1 MAHHPMWRPDSAK
14 PVQFEAGSPETAS
27 EAVPPPSPISG
38 TENSPA
44 ASQESD
50 FAQLLAKFAAHGGGK
65 IPAELSGE
73 LALDIVLNEIVEQAC
88 LATGATGAAIALARG
103 DEMVC
108 RASSGGTAP
117 ELGTRLDMTS
127 GMSGACMTTRRIQC
141 CDDAL
146 TDPHADAEISLQLG
160 VRSVVVVPL
169 LRDEDLI
176 GVFEIFSVR
185 PSAFGDRDLRTL
197 EVLTKRILNN
207 VEARQSSL
215 VSTAGASESLVEQI
229 HEDGG
234 DVTEQAGTASQS
246 GIDHIPIYQPLPAQY
261 ELEASKAALVV
272 TPRFDWLA
280 ALMSAIIVAVVVVM
294 GTAFAMRMGWLKA
307 KGHHHAIR
315 FETSASAPSG
325 VTETTPGNQTKA
337 SLGMPAVESRTPPNE
352 HKSANRQPESRTEK
366 PHVPEGSLRVYEN
379 GREIFRMPPSAGDGT
394 GAPLGLKSANTDSVL
409 QPASIVE
416 LSSDAAEG
424 ILVRRV
430 EPDYPEQAL
439 AQRVQGPV
447 LLNVR
452 IGREGTVQGVK
463 VISGDPR
470 LAEAATTAVRQWRFK
485 PHILSGVAVEM
496 ETEITLNFTL
506 PSS

>member
-1 MAHHPMWRPDSAK
+1 M
-14 PVQFEAGSPETAS
+14 
-27 EAVPPPSPISG
+27 
-38 TENSPA
+38 
-44 ASQESD
+44 QESD

-146 TDPHADAEISLQLG
+146 TDPHADAEISLQFG

-207 VEARQSSL
+207 VEARQSL

-246 GIDHIPIYQPLPAQY
+246 GIDHIPIYQSLPAQY

-337 SLGMPAVESRTPPNE
+337 SLGMPAGESRTPPNE
-352 HKSANRQPESRTEK
+352 HKSANRQPESRTEE
-366 PHVPEGSLRVYEN
+366 PRVPEGSLRVYEN

-394 GAPLGLKSANTDSVL
+394 GAPLGLKSANTDSGL

-416 LSSDAAEG
+416 LSSEAAEG

>member
-1 MAHHPMWRPDSAK
+1 
-14 PVQFEAGSPETAS
+14 
-27 EAVPPPSPISG
+27 
-38 TENSPA
+38 
-44 ASQESD
+44 
-50 FAQLLAKFAAHGGGK
+50 
-65 IPAELSGE
+65 
-73 LALDIVLNEIVEQAC
+73 VLNEIVEQAC
-88 LATGATGAAIALARG
+88 LATGASGAAIALVRG

-117 ELGTRLDMTS
+117 ELGTRLDMSS

-169 LRDEDLI
+169 LRDENLI

-185 PSAFGDRDLRTL
+185 PSAFGDRDLQTL
-197 EVLTKRILNN
+197 EALTKRILNN
-207 VEARQSSL
+207 IEARQSSL

-229 HEDGG
+229 HEDGR
-234 DVTEQAGTASQS
+234 DVTEQAGAASQS
-246 GIDHIPIYQPLPAQY
+246 GIDHIPIYQSLPAPH
-261 ELEASKAALVV
+261 ELEASVAALVV

-280 ALMSAIIVAVVVVM
+280 ALMSAMIVAVVLVM

-307 KGHHHAIR
+307 KGYQHATR
-315 FETSASAPSG
+315 LQSSALAPSG
-325 VTETTPGNQTKA
+325 VTETAPGNQTKA
-337 SLGMPAVESRTPPNE
+337 SLGMPAGESRTPPNE

-366 PHVPEGSLRVYEN
+366 PRVPEGSLRVYEN

-409 QPASIVE
+409 QAASVVE

-424 ILVRRV
+424 LLVRRV

-452 IGREGTVQGVK
+452 IGTQGTVQGVK

-485 PHILSGVAVEM
+485 PHIVSGVALEM

>member
-1 MAHHPMWRPDSAK
+1 MWRPDSAK
-14 PVQFEAGSPETAS
+14 PVQFEADSPETAP
-27 EAVPPPSPISG
+27 ETVPLPSPICG
-38 TENSPA
+38 TEDSLA
-44 ASQESD
+44 ARQESD
-50 FAQLLAKFAAHGGGK
+50 FAQLVAKFAAHGAGK
-65 IPAELSGE
+65 IPEELSGE

-88 LATGATGAAIALARG
+88 LATGASGAAIALVRG

-117 ELGTRLDMTS
+117 ELGTRRDMSS
-127 GMSGACMTTRRIQC
+127 GMSGACMATRRIQC

-169 LRDEDLI
+169 LRDENLI

-185 PSAFGDRDLRTL
+185 PSAFGDRDLQTL

-207 VEARQSSL
+207 IEARQSSL
-215 VSTAGASESLVEQI
+215 VSTAGASESLVEQV
-229 HEDGG
+229 HEDDR
-234 DVTEQAGTASQS
+234 DVPEQAGAASQS
-246 GIDHIPIYQPLPAQY
+246 GIDHIPIYQSLPAQH
-261 ELEASKAALVV
+261 ELEASIAALVV

-280 ALMSAIIVAVVVVM
+280 ALMSAMIVAVVLVM

-307 KGHHHAIR
+307 KGYQHATR
-315 FETSASAPSG
+315 LQSSASAPSG

-337 SLGMPAVESRTPPNE
+337 SLGMPAGESRTPPNE

-366 PHVPEGSLRVYEN
+366 PRVPEGSLRVYEN

-394 GAPLGLKSANTDSVL
+394 GAPLGLKSANTDSLL
-409 QPASIVE
+409 QAASVVE

-424 ILVRRV
+424 LLVRRV

-452 IGREGTVQGVK
+452 IGTQGTVQGVK

-485 PHILSGVAVEM
+485 PHIVSGVALEM

>member
-1 MAHHPMWRPDSAK
+1 
-14 PVQFEAGSPETAS
+14 
-27 EAVPPPSPISG
+27 
-38 TENSPA
+38 
-44 ASQESD
+44 
-50 FAQLLAKFAAHGGGK
+50 
-65 IPAELSGE
+65 
-73 LALDIVLNEIVEQAC
+73 
-88 LATGATGAAIALARG
+88 
-103 DEMVC
+103 
-108 RASSGGTAP
+108 
-117 ELGTRLDMTS
+117 
-127 GMSGACMTTRRIQC
+127 
-141 CDDAL
+141 
-146 TDPHADAEISLQLG
+146 

-176 GVFEIFSVR
+176 GVFEVFSVR

-197 EVLTKRILNN
+197 EVLTKRILSNIG
-207 VEARQSSL
+207 ARQSSR
-215 VSTAGASESLVEQI
+215 VSTAGATGSLVEQI
-229 HEDGG
+229 HQEGG
-234 DVTEQAGTASQS
+234 DVAEQAGAAPGP
-246 GIDHIPIYQPLPAQY
+246 GIDDIPIYQSLPAQH
-261 ELEASKAALVV
+261 EWEASKAALVV

-280 ALMSAIIVAVVVVM
+280 ALMSSMIVTVVLVM

-315 FETSASAPSG
+315 LQTSPSASSE

-337 SLGMPAVESRTPPNE
+337 SLGMPAGESTTPPNE
-352 HKSANRQPESRTEK
+352 HKSADRQPESRTEK
-366 PHVPEGSLRVYEN
+366 PRVPEGSLRVYEN

-394 GAPLGLKSANTDSVL
+394 GAPPGLKSANTDSVL

-452 IGREGTVQGVK
+452 IGTEGTVQGVK

-470 LAEAATTAVRQWRFK
+470 LAEAATKAVQQWRFK
-485 PHILSGVAVEM
+485 PHVVSGVAVEM
-496 ETEITLNFTL
+496 ETEITLNFAL

>member
-1 MAHHPMWRPDSAK
+1 MRRPDSAK
-14 PVQFEAGSPETAS
+14 PVQFEAGSPETAP
-27 EAVPPPSPISG
+27 EAVPLPSPISG
-38 TENSPA
+38 TEDSPA
-44 ASQESD
+44 ARQESD
-50 FAQLLAKFAAHGGGK
+50 FAQLVAKFAAHGGGK
-65 IPAELSGE
+65 IPTELSGE

-103 DEMVC
+103 DQMVC

-117 ELGTRLDMTS
+117 ELGTRLDMSS
-127 GMSGACMTTRRIQC
+127 GISGACMTTRRIQC

-146 TDPHADAEISLQLG
+146 TDPHADAEISQQLG

-169 LRDEDLI
+169 LRDENLI

-207 VEARQSSL
+207 IEARQSSL
-215 VSTAGASESLVEQI
+215 VSTAGTPESLVEQI

-234 DVTEQAGTASQS
+234 DVAEQAGAAPES
-246 GIDHIPIYQPLPAQY
+246 GIDDIPIYQSLPAQH
-261 ELEASKAALVV
+261 ELEATKVALAS
-272 TPRFDWLA
+272 TPRFDWLG
-280 ALMSAIIVAVVVVM
+280 ALMSAMIVAVMLVM
-294 GTAFAMRMGWLKA
+294 ATAFAMRMGWLKA

-325 VTETTPGNQTKA
+325 VTETTPGSQTKA
-337 SLGMPAVESRTPPNE
+337 SLGMPAGESRTPPNE

-366 PHVPEGSLRVYEN
+366 PRVPEGSLRVYEN

-394 GAPLGLKSANTDSVL
+394 GAPVGLKSANTDSGL

-424 ILVRRV
+424 LLVRRV

-447 LLNVR
+447 LLNLR
-452 IGREGTVQGVK
+452 IGREGIVQGVK

-470 LAEAATTAVRQWRFK
+470 LAEAASAAVRQWRFK
-485 PHILSGVAVEM
+485 PHIVSGVAVEI

>member
-1 MAHHPMWRPDSAK
+1 
-14 PVQFEAGSPETAS
+14 
-27 EAVPPPSPISG
+27 
-38 TENSPA
+38 
-44 ASQESD
+44 
-50 FAQLLAKFAAHGGGK
+50 
-65 IPAELSGE
+65 
-73 LALDIVLNEIVEQAC
+73 
-88 LATGATGAAIALARG
+88 

-117 ELGTRLDMTS
+117 ELGTRLDMSS
-127 GMSGACMTTRRIQC
+127 GMSAACLTTRRIQC

-146 TDPHADAEISLQLG
+146 TDPHADPGISLQLG
-160 VRSVVVVPL
+160 VRSVVGVPL
-169 LRDEDLI
+169 LRDENLI

-207 VEARQSSL
+207 IEARQSSL
-215 VSTAGASESLVEQI
+215 VSTADAPESLVEQI
-229 HEDGG
+229 HQDGG
-234 DVTEQAGTASQS
+234 DVAEQAGAAPES
-246 GIDHIPIYQPLPAQY
+246 GIDDLPIYQSLPAQH
-261 ELEASKAALVV
+261 ELEATKVALAS
-272 TPRFDWLA
+272 TPRLDWLG
-280 ALMSAIIVAVVVVM
+280 ALMSAMIVAVMLVM

-325 VTETTPGNQTKA
+325 VTEPTPANQTKA
-337 SLGMPAVESRTPPNE
+337 SLVMPAGESRTPPNE

-366 PHVPEGSLRVYEN
+366 PRVPEGSLRVYEN

-394 GAPLGLKSANTDSVL
+394 GAPPGLKSANTDSLL

-452 IGREGTVQGVK
+452 IGKEGTVQGVK

-485 PHILSGVAVEM
+485 PHTVSGVAVEM

>member
-1 MAHHPMWRPDSAK
+1 MWRPDSAK
-14 PVQFEAGSPETAS
+14 PVQFEADSPETAP
-27 EAVPPPSPISG
+27 ETVPLPSPICG
-38 TENSPA
+38 TEDSLA
-44 ASQESD
+44 ARQESD
-50 FAQLLAKFAAHGGGK
+50 FAQLVAKFAAHGAGK
-65 IPAELSGE
+65 IPEELSGE

-117 ELGTRLDMTS
+117 ELGTRRDMSS
-127 GMSGACMTTRRIQC
+127 GMSGACMATRRIQC

-169 LRDEDLI
+169 LRDENLI

-185 PSAFGDRDLRTL
+185 PSAFGDRDLQTL

-207 VEARQSSL
+207 IEARQSSL
-215 VSTAGASESLVEQI
+215 VSTAGASESLVEQV
-229 HEDGG
+229 HEDDR
-234 DVTEQAGTASQS
+234 DVPEQAGAASQS
-246 GIDHIPIYQPLPAQY
+246 GIDHIPIYQSLPAQH
-261 ELEASKAALVV
+261 ELEASIAALVV

-280 ALMSAIIVAVVVVM
+280 ALMSAMIVAVVLVM

-307 KGHHHAIR
+307 KGYQHATR
-315 FETSASAPSG
+315 LQSSASAPSG

-337 SLGMPAVESRTPPNE
+337 SLGMPAGESRTPPNE
-352 HKSANRQPESRTEK
+352 NKSANQQPESRTEK
-366 PHVPEGSLRVYEN
+366 PRVPEGSLRVYEN

-394 GAPLGLKSANTDSVL
+394 GAPLGLKSANTDSLL
-409 QPASIVE
+409 QAASVVE

-424 ILVRRV
+424 LLVRRV

-452 IGREGTVQGVK
+452 IGTQGTVQGVK

-485 PHILSGVAVEM
+485 PHIVSGVALEM